1 MNTLYDNKFSS
12 QNKHLSYNDRIIIE
26 RMFSL
31 NKSTLDIAQAI
42 GKSQRTIQ
50 REIKRGKATI
60 RNHLWEDIN
69 IYAPRVAQDKYV
81 TNVKG
86 KGRTPKIFSDE
97 KLLKHII
104 KMHTVKKYSP
114 EAIVA
119 DIKNRSLSFNVTIS
133 ANIIRYYIKNN
144 IINIK
149 HKKKKKVQK
158 QPPRISK
165 KVPYYKSIDFRPE
178 HINTRKEVGH
188 WEGDLVVG
196 SNKKGKV
203 LFTLVERKTRRAIIR
218 LIDGKG
224 QKYVI
229 REIDKLEKKY
239 GSKFKKYFKTI
250 TFDNGSEFLNYKSLE
265 CSNTTNTKRFTMY
278 YAHPYCSYERGS
290 NENMHKLIRKFIPK
304 SKTFNN
310 TTDRYINYI
319 ENWINDYPRKIFGYK
334 SSNMIQFM

>member
-1 MNTLYDNKFSS
+1 MNTLYDNKFST
-12 QNKHLSYNDRIIIE
+12 QNKHLTYNDRIIIE
-26 RMFSL
+26 RMLSF

-50 REIKRGKATI
+50 REIKRGTTTI
-60 RNHLWEDIN
+60 RNSLWEDVN
-69 IYAPRVAQDKYV
+69 VYAPGVSQDKYN
-81 TNVKG
+81 TIIKE

-104 KMHTVKKYSP
+104 KMHTVNKYSP

-119 DIKNRSLSFNVTIS
+119 DIKNRSLSFNISIS
-133 ANIIRYYIKNN
+133 ANLIRYYIKNN

-149 HKKKKKVQK
+149 HKKKTRNK
-158 QPPRISK
+158 QPTRISK

-178 HINTRKEVGH
+178 HINTREEVGH

-196 SNKKGKV
+196 STKKGKV
-203 LFTLVERKTRRAIIR
+203 LFTMVERKTRKSIIR
-218 LIDGKG
+218 LIDGKD
-224 QKYVI
+224 QKYVT
-229 REIDKLEKKY
+229 REIDKLERKY
-239 GSKFKKYFKTI
+239 GENFKKYFKTI
-250 TFDNGSEFLNYKSLE
+250 TFDNGSEFLNYESLE
-265 CSNTTNTKRFTMY
+265 RSKLDDSKRLTVY

-304 SKTFNN
+304 YKTFNN
-310 TTDRYINYI
+310 TTHRHINYI

-334 SSNMIQFM
+334 SSNMIEFK